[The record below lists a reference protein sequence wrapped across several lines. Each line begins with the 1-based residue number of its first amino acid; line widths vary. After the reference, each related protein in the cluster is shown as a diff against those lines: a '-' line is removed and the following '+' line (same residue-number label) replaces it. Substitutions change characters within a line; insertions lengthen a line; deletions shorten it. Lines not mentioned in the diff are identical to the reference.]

1 MATAEQMQEAL
12 QQQQHEVQ
20 VLGARMA
27 ALETQ
32 LQFESARAQNAE
44 QERSTLI
51 QSMGAMRT
59 NRAFLVD
66 RNCRPE
72 L

>member
-12 QQQQHEVQ
+12 EQQQNELQ
-20 VLGARMA
+20 VLGA
-27 ALETQ
+27 Q
-32 LQFESARAQNAE
+32 KAE

-59 NRAFLVD
+59 DRGSAMVD
-66 RNCRPE
+66 AKGIGQPFTLKKCRPE